1 MVFNPHLQE
10 THYLSKLLVPLALNW
25 PCLPQSSWSLRCRIC
40 VVDVSVG
47 TGFHSSAIYLFIYL
61 FIYLLTY
68 LFLVVVF
75 CSGLL
80 LQKDVSL
87 MRCEVSTYL
96 WVLG

>member
-47 TGFHSSAIYLFIYL
+47 TGFHTHQFDKLCVSVMFFCALQRDFALMKVRTTLNHGYEDKYLR
-61 FIYLLTY
+61 
-68 LFLVVVF
+68 
-75 CSGLL
+75 CS
-80 LQKDVSL
+80 
-87 MRCEVSTYL
+87 
-96 WVLG
+96 